1 MSKTDIINIE
11 NYNENNQQFNNL
23 NTEDIFIRQKSEI
36 EKIKLKNKSIK
47 LKTTFDLSNQ
57 GDITNNSH
65 RLHNNPTQINN
76 KNENLNNSLQP
87 ISLLDYNNFECTT
100 FDYNMDTERE
110 NLPKIDNIWIE
121 NSQIKAYK
129 NGQKPIE
136 LKNLALR
143 TKNEI
148 NYDKKGIE
156 LIIDFS
162 LKCNSQFWIFSRSFV
177 NKDINESIV
186 FDNESVHNESND
198 VFNKY
203 ASVIKITYEDFKRC
217 FINYGTFIEDKN
229 KNILIYKTFFKRQLI
244 EYKTSEKNYYDDD
257 DSCDFNLVLLDTG
270 SENIETKIK
279 LNNSEKENLTKGNFY
294 IPINKKARLLFCGV
308 GESVEIKKL
317 FINTFEKVDDDENFN
332 NIFSNEKK
340 TCNCCIIF

>member
-1 MSKTDIINIE
+1 MSKTDIINID
-11 NYNENNQQFNNL
+11 NYNENNQQFINL

-36 EKIKLKNKSIK
+36 EKTKLKNKKIK

-65 RLHNNPTQINN
+65 RINNINPSQTNN
-76 KNENLNNSLQP
+76 KNNNLDNSLKP
-87 ISLLDYNNFECTT
+87 ISLLDYNLFECAD
-100 FDYNMDTERE
+100 FYYNMDTERE
-110 NLPKIDNIWIE
+110 NLPKIDNIWTE
-121 NSQIKAYK
+121 NNQIKTYK

-156 LIIDFS
+156 LHIDFT
-162 LKCNSQFWIFSRSFV
+162 LKLNSQFWIFSRSFV
-177 NKDINESIV
+177 NKDLNESIV
-186 FDNESVHNESND
+186 FDTESILNESND

-203 ASVIKITYEDFKRC
+203 ASVIKITYEDFRRC
-217 FINYGTFIEDKN
+217 FINYGTFVEDKN
-229 KNILIYKTFFKRQLI
+229 NNILIYKTFFKRQLI
-244 EYKTSEKNYYDDD
+244 EYKTLEKNSIDDI
-257 DSCDFNLVLLDTG
+257 CDFNLVLIDTG
-270 SENIETKIK
+270 NENIETKIK

-317 FINTFEKVDDDENFN
+317 FINTFEKEDDDENFN
-332 NIFSNEKK
+332 KIFSNEKK

>member
-1 MSKTDIINIE
+1 
-11 NYNENNQQFNNL
+11 
-23 NTEDIFIRQKSEI
+23 
-36 EKIKLKNKSIK
+36 
-47 LKTTFDLSNQ
+47 
-57 GDITNNSH
+57 
-65 RLHNNPTQINN
+65 
-76 KNENLNNSLQP
+76 
-87 ISLLDYNNFECTT
+87 
-100 FDYNMDTERE
+100 MDTERE

-217 FINYGTFIEDKN
+217 FINYGTFVEDKN

-244 EYKTSEKNYYDDD
+244 EYKTLEKNSIDDI
-257 DSCDFNLVLLDTG
+257 CDFNLVLIDTG
-270 SENIETKIK
+270 NENIETKIK

-317 FINTFEKVDDDENFN
+317 FINTFEKEDDDENFN
-332 NIFSNEKK
+332 KIFSNEKK

>member
-1 MSKTDIINIE
+1 MSKTDIINID

-156 LIIDFS
+156 LTIDFS

-177 NKDINESIV
+177 NKEINESIV
-186 FDNESVHNESND
+186 FDTESIHNESND

-203 ASVIKITYEDFKRC
+203 ASVIKITYEDYRRC
-217 FINYGTFIEDKN
+217 FINYGTFVEDKN

-244 EYKTSEKNYYDDD
+244 EYKTSEKNYYDED

-332 NIFSNEKK
+332 NIF
-340 TCNCCIIF
+340 